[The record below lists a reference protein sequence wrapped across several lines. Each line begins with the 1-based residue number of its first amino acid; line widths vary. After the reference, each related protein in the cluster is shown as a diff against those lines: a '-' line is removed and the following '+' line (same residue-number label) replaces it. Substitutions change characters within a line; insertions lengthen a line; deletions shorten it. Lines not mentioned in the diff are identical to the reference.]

1 MTSIPHMFSNQRRPA
16 VRADNPG
23 LKLSQLRE
31 KLFKVWQKHPEN
43 PLVIAAAEKAAVAL
57 AGKAA
62 AR

>member
-1 MTSIPHMFSNQRRPA
+1 M
-16 VRADNPG
+16 RADNPG

-31 KLFKVWQKHPEN
+31 KLFKVWQKHPDN
-43 PLVIAAAEKAAVAL
+43 PLVIAAAERAAVAL